1 MKPKKMNREKFWNL
15 MTTIQNKEIMI
26 TAKLIFD
33 EIDNAIEECKSKSPA
48 TWDKSQFRKLYEEIK
63 SKWTTK

>member
-1 MKPKKMNREKFWNL
+1 